1 MQLADIVH
9 LFIFSANFIEKQQ
22 WTKQCTRARNT
33 KSNETVIALHFQKH
47 VVQGGDRHVKWWS
60 QLGVTGAVV
69 KSHTKG
75 CKIKAEMHQFTWDS
89 TLGAK
94 FLDVVPA
101 WIWRIHQRL
110 PHWMSS
116 GCEKTLSQPSSVT
129 EVTAPDAN
137 MFIRVLALLKEVRIL
152 TETSPYKRWRKITR
166 TWRVQ
171 RPVFSLEILQRPFGF
186 LYLQSE
192 RLQIFFSVLRVGH
205 AHDSLIQNSIL
216 WLKGV

>member
-1 MQLADIVH
+1 ML
-9 LFIFSANFIEKQQ
+9 
-22 WTKQCTRARNT
+22 
-33 KSNETVIALHFQKH
+33 
-47 VVQGGDRHVKWWS
+47 WWN
-60 QLGVTGAVV
+60 
-69 KSHTKG
+69 HTQRG
-75 CKIKAEMHQFTWDS
+75 YKIKAEMHQFTWDS

-116 GCEKTLSQPSSVT
+116 GCEKTLSQPSSGT
-129 EVTAPDAN
+129 EVTAPDAT

-152 TETSPYKRWRKITR
+152 TKTSPYKRWRKITR

-171 RPVFSLEILQRPFGF
+171 RPIFSLEILQRPFGFLQRPFGF

-192 RLQIFFSVLRVGH
+192 RLQIFFFCFASWSCPWQSDSKQYSVAKGSLRNVT
-205 AHDSLIQNSIL
+205 
-216 WLKGV
+216 